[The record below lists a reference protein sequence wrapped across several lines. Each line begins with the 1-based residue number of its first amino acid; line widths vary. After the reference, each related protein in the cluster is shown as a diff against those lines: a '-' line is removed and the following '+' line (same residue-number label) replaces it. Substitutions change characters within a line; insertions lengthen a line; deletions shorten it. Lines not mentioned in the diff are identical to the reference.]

1 MAGGADSFGELKQR
15 LRASWMAGDFGE
27 IAKLNVREGEGF
39 IQRINLKPGMKVLD
53 VACGTGNQSIP
64 PPARGRKSSAS
75 TLPPTFWS
83 RPANA
88 PLLKI

>member
-1 MAGGADSFGELKQR
+1 MASGPDSFGELKQR

-39 IQRINLKPGMKVLD
+39 IQRINLKPGTKVLD

-64 PPARGRKSSAS
+64 AARAGRRRHRPRPRPQSSGAGPQ
-75 TLPPTFWS
+75 T
-83 RPANA
+83 RRR
-88 PLLKI
+88 

>member
-39 IQRINLKPGMKVLD
+39 IQRINLKPGTKSWTWP
-53 VACGTGNQSIP
+53 AAPEINPFP
-64 PPARGRKSSAS
+64 PPARGQTSSGS
-75 TLPPTFWS
+75 TLPPIFWS